1 MSKLTWDQT
10 GERYYETGVS
20 NCVLYV
26 QNETGAYPKG
36 VAWNGVT
43 AITESPS
50 GAESNPQYAD
60 NIKYLDLISAE
71 EFGATIEAFG
81 SPVEFDVCDGTAEL
95 APGVF
100 VGQQNRK
107 AFGLCYKTI
116 LGNDTNGNDNGYK
129 LHFIYGAKAAPTE
142 RGYTTIS
149 DSPEPITLS
158 WEITTTPVAVAGFKP
173 TATLTVDSTKVEET
187 KLNALLDVVYGSDDK
202 EASLPLP
209 DAILTII
216 R

>member
-216 R
+216 K